1 MQRGQQENGNK
12 NRNSIK
18 NVASGACVYMAALKM
33 CQKRRKN
40 TKKNT
45 NKWKQNIEKSSQSL
59 NALVEIPFFMG
70 MP

>member
-40 TKKNT
+40 TKKY
-45 NKWKQNIEKSSQSL
+45 K
-59 NALVEIPFFMG
+59 
-70 MP
+70 